1 LTIYIGYLP
10 GQWDREIVW
19 QVKCYY
25 CGGLFNSIGL
35 GFFIYEKNNNGL
47 RLVIHKI
54 CG

>member
-1 LTIYIGYLP
+1 MASEVLLL
-10 GQWDREIVW
+10 W
-19 QVKCYY
+19 
-25 CGGLFNSIGL
+25 GLFNSIGL